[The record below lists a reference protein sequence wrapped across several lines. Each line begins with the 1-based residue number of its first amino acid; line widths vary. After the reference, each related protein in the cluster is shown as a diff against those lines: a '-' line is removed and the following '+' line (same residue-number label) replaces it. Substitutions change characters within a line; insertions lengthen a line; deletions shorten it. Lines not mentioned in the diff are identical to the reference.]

1 MYRRQ
6 LNIAALV
13 LLLAGGVPNAAIS
26 QQQTQKVSR
35 PHSIKPPQFLQEHA
49 RDALKSGK
57 LRPWQALWYNRLAA
71 GYPVKPVTV
80 WATQYGLWDTQ
91 KYKGETYHI
100 ACNKLPRG
108 TVVWLEATKRL
119 HVVTN
124 RGADSNDF
132 VAREKKHAA
141 YWVDCWTKYEGQYG
155 WSTTNSRMWIVGF
168 ASGW

>member
-1 MYRRQ
+1 MYRPA
-6 LNIAALV
+6 ITTVLV
-13 LLLAGGVPNAAIS
+13 IGLLAGGFTSTAKG
-26 QQQTQKVSR
+26 QTQKVSR

-80 WATQYGLWDTQ
+80 WATQYGLWDPQ

-124 RGADSNDF
+124 RGADFNDGIA
-132 VAREKKHAA
+132 VDHKAR
-141 YWVDCWTKYEGQYG
+141 YWVDVWTLRNGQYG
-155 WSTTNSRMWIVGF
+155 WSSTNSRMWIVGF